1 MRVRDVMTHEVW
13 TVTPSMTIQEVLE
26 LWNKHQVSGFPV
38 IDGDRVV
45 GIVTEGDLIFR
56 DRPLKPPAYLFL
68 LDGLIQLDN
77 REHVIEEIKKT
88 VGARVRDVMSHPVV
102 TVSPDADI
110 AEAASLMADR
120 GFNRLP
126 VVDATGKLVGIISR
140 ADIVRTLIKS

>member
-1 MRVRDVMTHEVW
+1 MRVRDVMTTEVW

-26 LWNKHQVSGFPV
+26 LWEKRQVSGFPV
-38 IDGDRVV
+38 VDGDRVV

-88 VGARVRDVMSHPVV
+88 VGARVRDVMTSPVV
-102 TVSPDADI
+102 TVSQDADI
-110 AEAASLMADR
+110 SEAASLMADR

-126 VVDATGKLVGIISR
+126 VVDVSGRLAGIISR

>member
-1 MRVRDVMTHEVW
+1 MRVRDVMTTEVW

-26 LWNKHQVSGFPV
+26 VWEKHRVSGFPV
-38 IDGDRVV
+38 VDGDRVV

-88 VGARVRDVMSHPVV
+88 VGAHVRDVMTSPVV

-126 VVDATGKLVGIISR
+126 VVDASGRLAGIISR

>member
-1 MRVRDVMTHEVW
+1 MLVRDVMTTEVW

-26 LWNKHQVSGFPV
+26 LWEKHQVSGFPV

-88 VGARVRDVMSHPVV
+88 VGARVRDVMTSPVV
-102 TVSPDADI
+102 TISPDADI

-126 VVDATGKLVGIISR
+126 VVDATGRLAGIISR
-140 ADIVRTLIKS
+140 ADIVKTLIRS

>member
-1 MRVRDVMTHEVW
+1 MLVRDVMTQEVW
-13 TVTPSMTIQEVLE
+13 SVTPSMTIQEVLE
-26 LWNKHQVSGFPV
+26 LWEKHHVSGFPV
-38 IDGDRVV
+38 VDGDRVV

-88 VGARVRDVMSHPVV
+88 VGARVRDVMTSPVV
-102 TVSPDADI
+102 TISADADI
-110 AEAASLMADR
+110 SEAAAIMADR
-120 GFNRLP
+120 GYNRLP
-126 VVDATGKLVGIISR
+126 VVDAAGRLAGIISR

>member
-1 MRVRDVMTHEVW
+1 MRVRDVMTSEVW
-13 TVTPSMTIQEVLE
+13 TVTPSMTIQEVLK
-26 LWNKHQVSGFPV
+26 LWESHQVSGFPV
-38 IDGDRVV
+38 VDGDRVV

-88 VGARVRDVMSHPVV
+88 VGARVRDVMTAPVV
-102 TVSPDADI
+102 SVSPDADI

-120 GFNRLP
+120 GYSRLP
-126 VVDATGKLVGIISR
+126 VLDASGRLVGIISR